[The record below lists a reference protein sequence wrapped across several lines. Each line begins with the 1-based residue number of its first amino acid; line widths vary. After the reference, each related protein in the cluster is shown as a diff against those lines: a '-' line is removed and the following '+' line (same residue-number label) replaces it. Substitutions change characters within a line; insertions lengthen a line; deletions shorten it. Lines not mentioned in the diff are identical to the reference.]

1 MEDFRKK
8 VQTRLGISSM
18 LCMSG
23 LAIYFALT
31 FLTKNADEFAKGLS
45 MGVFC
50 GLEIV
55 AVFNTIRL
63 LFALKNEEKLR
74 EMYIRENDE
83 RIRAIE
89 RMTAQK
95 GFIISIIGMALGAI
109 VAGFFDVRVCL
120 ALVGA
125 LLFSSVVTLC
135 ARAYYNKNM

>member
-8 VQTRLGISSM
+8 VQTRLGINSM
-18 LCMSG
+18 LCLSSI
-23 LAIYFALT
+23 AIYFALN
-31 FLTKNADEFAKGLS
+31 FLTKNSDDFARGLS

-63 LFALKNEEKLR
+63 LITLRSEEKLR
-74 EMYIRENDE
+74 EMYIKENDE

-125 LLFSSVVTLC
+125 LFFSSVVTLC